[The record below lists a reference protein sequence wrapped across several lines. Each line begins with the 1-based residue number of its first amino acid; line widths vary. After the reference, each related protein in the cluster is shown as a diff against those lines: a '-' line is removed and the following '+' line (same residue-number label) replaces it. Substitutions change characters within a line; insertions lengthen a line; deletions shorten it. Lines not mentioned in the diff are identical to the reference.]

1 VRGVADELTKAIEGV
16 DLPGLVARLWPESG
30 AKPGRPGLYRA
41 AWRGDR
47 KPSLSLFRA
56 RGMWFWK
63 DHGTGEGGN
72 AYHLLVAAGFSK
84 EEAVRILLDSAA
96 LPPPP
101 PPEPKPAKRKPL
113 DVEKLLREARE
124 RLLAQG
130 EVEELKRRGIAL
142 SEALDLGMG
151 LTREGDLVFPIFG
164 PEGGVEAVK
173 VRYRAPKDGQRYR
186 YLTPGVG
193 TPPWY
198 GPGYGAKAGVLVV
211 EGELNGVALYLALG
225 DVLDVVGVAG
235 TNGKLPAPDGRP
247 FFLLLD
253 GDEAGRKAALR
264 WREEVGGYLLEPL
277 GEGDAC
283 DLAGRLGR
291 EALRK
296 EALSR
301 VAEAMFS
308 QDLE

>member
-1 VRGVADELTKAIEGV
+1 VADELTRAIESV

-30 AKPGRPGLYRA
+30 ARPGRPGLYRA

-56 RGMWFWK
+56 KGMWFWK

-72 AYHLLVAAGFSK
+72 AYHLLVAAGFPK
-84 EEAVRILLDSAA
+84 EEAVRILLDEAA

-101 PPEPKPAKRKPL
+101 PPRPRPGKRKPP
-113 DVEKLLREARE
+113 DVEGLLPYLREARE
-124 RLLAQG
+124 RLLGQG

-142 SEALDLGMG
+142 REALDLGMG
-151 LTREGDLVFPIFG
+151 LTPEGDLVFPIFG
-164 PEGGVEAVK
+164 PNGEVQAVK
-173 VRYRAPKDGQRYR
+173 VRHREPRNGGRYR

-198 GPGYGAKAGVLVV
+198 GPGYGAKAGVIVV

-253 GDEAGRKAALR
+253 GDEAGRKAASR
-264 WREEVGGYLLEPL
+264 WREEVGGYLLSPL
-277 GEGDAC
+277 LDGDAC

-296 EALSR
+296 EVLSR